1 MERFERQSERGEND
15 EDSNSLS
22 LRYVFAQIL
31 IAEKRIA
38 NGAKR
43 NSPDCTFTTQNSTM
57 SLRNSSLTA
66 DIGVG

>member
-1 MERFERQSERGEND
+1 MERFKRQCERGDND
-15 EDSNSLS
+15 KDGNFLL

-43 NSPDCTFTTQNSTM
+43 NSPDFNFTTKNSMM
-57 SLRNSSLTA
+57 SLRNFSLTA